1 MTVYADLGAWALATL
16 RATPGVVGLVVGGA
30 ARILEAGEIALAE
43 LAAAQNERREHAENN
58 RVLEIMVQDLGEE
71 GMVSRCVVHIHD
83 RYGYTNIRTAR
94 EEVIKALVNQP
105 AALARDA
112 FVIAVQYESR
122 SGHTI
127 AEKLDA
133 DMEYIIFSGTLVAE
147 RDSYM

>member
-1 MTVYADLGAWALATL
+1 MTVYADLGAWTLAALRTAP
-16 RATPGVVGLVVGGA
+16 RVVNLVVGGA
-30 ARILEAGEIALAE
+30 TRILEAGEITLAV
-43 LAAAQNERREHAENN
+43 LSTAQSERHARGENN

-71 GMVSRCVVHIHD
+71 NMVTRCAVHIHD
-83 RYGYTNIRTAR
+83 RYGYANIRTAR

-133 DMEYIIFSGTLVAE
+133 DMEYIIFSGALVAE
-147 RDSYM
+147 RDSYI